1 MVRELPRTLF
11 TLSCEYQQNI
21 DINDYEII
29 VIDNGSKNKPL
40 QEDFH
45 ADIKY
50 LTYINPTH
58 SPAKAINMGFS
69 QAKGELIGLL
79 IDGARM
85 ASPNLLSAAIS
96 ASNLHKNPVISSMAY
111 HLGNQVQMKSVLAGY
126 DQDAEDKLL
135 STVDWKNNGYKL
147 FEISVLAGSSS
158 NGWFL
163 PIAESNAFFL
173 KTNSWKI
180 LGGIDER
187 FQSAGG
193 GLVNLDIY
201 KRAVELPNS
210 KLISLLG
217 EGTFH
222 QVHGGIA
229 TNLRRADA
237 SWYIFNEEYKSIRG
251 EYYKRAEI
259 TPSFF
264 GELRPEHACFLE
276 ESITKY
282 NLNNSHKK

>member
-1 MVRELPRTLF
+1 MQRELPRTLF
-11 TLSCEYQQNI
+11 TLSCDYQKNI
-21 DINDYEII
+21 DLSDYEII

-40 QEDFH
+40 QEGFN

-58 SPAKAINMGFS
+58 SPAKAINMGLS
-69 QAKGELIGLL
+69 QAKGELIGLM

-96 ASNLHKNPVISSMAY
+96 ASSLHKNPVISSIAY

-126 DQDAEDKLL
+126 DQDAEDTLL
-135 STVDWKNNGYKL
+135 STVDWRNNGYKL
-147 FEISVLAGSSS
+147 FEISVLAGSSN

-173 KTNSWKI
+173 KTNSWKT

-187 FQSAGG
+187 FQSPGG

-201 KRAVELPNS
+201 KRAIELPNS

-229 TNLRRADA
+229 TNLRRTDA
-237 SWYIFNEEYKSIRG
+237 SWNIFNEEYKSIRG
-251 EYYKRAEI
+251 EYYKQSQVK
-259 TPSFF
+259 PYFF
-264 GELRPEHACFLE
+264 GGVRPEHAHILE

-282 NLNNSHKK
+282 NLNNT